1 MVAGEPRTTEV
12 VDKAGPG
19 VRHTPWA
26 ALRPLVLRLHFF
38 AGVLVAPFVLITA
51 ITGLLYVLTPQLE
64 QSIYR
69 QQLHVP
75 ATAAQAPLSTQV
87 NVARNA
93 LPEAEFKA
101 VRPAATSTDTT
112 QVIFTAE
119 ELPESYYRTV
129 FVDPH
134 DAEIRGVLD
143 TYGSDQA
150 LPLRAWVSELH
161 RGLHLG
167 DLGRVYSELAA
178 SWLWVVV
185 LGGIAL
191 WSGRRRATRAPRMQP
206 PGRTRVSSWHGVT
219 GASIGVGLLFLSAT
233 GLTWSTF
240 AGDNVGKLRETLS
253 WETPAVA
260 EGLPMRVSFE
270 QSSRRIDIGY
280 DRVRQVATHHGLT
293 GPLEITPAEHIG
305 AAYIVRETGRSWP
318 TQQDSVAIH
327 PMTGQITDSVR
338 FADYPL
344 VAKLSRWGVDAH
356 MGLLFG
362 WPNQIALAALM
373 ISAICVILWGYRMW
387 WLRRPTRG
395 FGNPP
400 ARGAWRRLPIPLLL
414 GGVLVTI
421 GVGCAVPL
429 LGISLLAFLCVDALL
444 GMRATAASEGGAR
457 RPAG

>member
-1 MVAGEPRTTEV
+1 M
-12 VDKAGPG
+12 
-19 VRHTPWA
+19 
-26 ALRPLVLRLHFF
+26 LRLHFF
-38 AGVLVAPFVLITA
+38 AGVLVAPFILIAA

-64 QSIYR
+64 EAIYG

-75 ATAAQAPLSTQV
+75 ATEDQVPLSTQV

-93 LPEAEFKA
+93 LPEAELKA

-112 QVIFTAE
+112 QVIFTAL
-119 ELPESYYRTV
+119 ELPESYFRTV

-143 TYGSDQA
+143 TYGSNQA
-150 LPLRAWVSELH
+150 LPLRAWASELH

-185 LGGIAL
+185 LGGVAL
-191 WSGRRRATRAPRMQP
+191 WFGRRRVTRKLRMRP
-206 PGRTRVSSWHGVT
+206 PGRTRVLSWHGVT
-219 GASIGVGLLFLSAT
+219 GAGIGVGLLFLSAT

-240 AGDNVGKLRETLS
+240 TGGNIGKVRETLS

-260 EGLPMRVSFE
+260 KGLPMRVSCE
-270 QSSRRIDIGY
+270 QSDRRIDIGY
-280 DRVRQVATHHGLT
+280 DQVRQVATHHGLT
-293 GPLEITPAEHIG
+293 GQVEITPPEHIG
-305 AAYIVRETGRSWP
+305 AAYTVQETGRSWP

-327 PMTGQITDSVR
+327 PVTGQITDSVR

-344 VAKLSRWGVDAH
+344 MAKLSRWGVDAH

-362 WPNQIALAALM
+362 WPNQVVLAALM
-373 ISAICVILWGYRMW
+373 IAAICVIIWGYRMW

-395 FGNPP
+395 FGHPP
-400 ARGAWRRLPIPLLL
+400 SRGAWRRLPIPLLL

-444 GMRATAASEGGAR
+444 GMRGTVASEDSAR
-457 RPAG
+457 RPSG